1 MANTIT
7 VNNVE
12 RGNKQFQGLFREMW
26 TVTATISDQDAVAIG
41 DTITVNMTVPG
52 VALGDMVVG
61 MSLSVDYFDG
71 DGDGAVISASVGS
84 ANTVLFTMHADVA
97 QFAADALNDGV
108 IKLLVGR
115 PAW

>member
-1 MANTIT
+1 MANTIV
-7 VNNVE
+7 VNKVD
-12 RGNKQFQGLFREMW
+12 RGNKQFQGAFSEMW

-41 DTITVNMTVPG
+41 DTLAVNMTVPG

-61 MSLSVDYFDG
+61 VCLSVDHFDG
-71 DGDGAVISASVGS
+71 EGDGAVISASVGS
-84 ANTVLFTMHADVA
+84 ANTVLFTVHADVA
-97 QFAADALNDGV
+97 QFAADALNNGV